1 MILNISAAVIEN
13 LSCFSVEKR
22 GNFSLLRSKLN
33 MEKRN
38 FSQVRSKLNMEKRNF
53 SQVRSKLNMEK
64 NL

>member
-1 MILNISAAVIEN
+1 MILTLSVAVIEN

-22 GNFSLLRSKLN
+22 G
-33 MEKRN
+33 N